1 MGVKISELT
10 SATIVNASDV
20 VPIVQSGTTK
30 KATIDLVAHEVS
42 NNLIYTTLEEDLALS
57 TTAPSISDGFYYT
70 GNYEISVSGGAGIGN
85 NTLVYYQSSGY
96 SSNPTFRVIGA
107 TGIYLSTEFVL
118 SGGTWSWRNLLTT
131 TSVSSS
137 SNNTQI
143 PTAKAVYD
151 AMPKITYGTTDIGTG
166 ATLADGTFYFVYE

>member
-1 MGVKISELT
+1 MGIKISELT

-30 KATIDLVAHEVS
+30 KATIGLIAEEVKE
-42 NNLIYTTLEEDLALS
+42 NLCYTTLSADIVLTS
-57 TTAPSISDGFYYT
+57 TAPSISNGYYYT
-70 GNYEISVSGGAGIGN
+70 GNYEIYVSGGSGIGN
-85 NTLVYYQSSGY
+85 DTLVYYQSSGY
-96 SSNPTFRVIGA
+96 NSNPTFRVIGA

-118 SGGTWSWRNLLTT
+118 SGGIWSWRNLLTT

-137 SNNTQI
+137 SNNNQL

-151 AMPKITYGTTDIGTG
+151 AIPKITYGTTDIGTG
-166 ATLADGTFYFVYE
+166 STLADGTLYFVYE